1 MSHGLGEVTG
11 VVADRGA
18 DLKIILGL
26 AVWML
31 SSGIA
36 YLVGDIAFSSDIDKY
51 MEPANLM
58 MLCVI
63 GGLVI
68 AAVYSCWYLLRKEKR
83 LTDILVPVCTLL
95 VWGLARRKMLYA
107 GGRGMIYSIAYE
119 IKKAYG
125 VRTGAVDLD
134 YISVGAVYE
143 FILFVTAVAM
153 FFAAYM
159 IFRCSSI
166 LIGVG
171 LAFLFMAAGAMLD
184 VHVSPAGIILTVLS
198 LIVARYVLMRNGQPL
213 SIKWNVAVPLI
224 SLAACIIAAMLVYS
238 AAYERGVKFHG
249 VLVEIVENVEYFF
262 SGDSGKG
269 YSTYYKVDGSEVKP
283 TDEVVDEIT
292 RNEKPE
298 GNLYVK
304 ARSYVVY
311 DNGTWRNRDIGYS
324 QDSEILLRYDS
335 DTFSGYGQAIKEL
348 TKDAGSGDSVVVD
361 KVVEYI
367 RQHISYTISPKP
379 FATDTDPIL
388 YALYTGHEGYCV
400 HYASAAAIGL
410 RTMGIPTK
418 YNTGYV
424 VPSSAWTRQ
433 ADGTYHAYILEK
445 YSHAW
450 IEAYEKDAG
459 DWVIV
464 DATPLGNRADTLGIP
479 DEPDNSGSQNGQ
491 DKEDEQGGGDTEL
504 TTENTTTEVST
515 EVTTQDSEES
525 TDDSSEDVTDEA
537 TEKQAS
543 SVSEDKTE
551 NNSGN
556 SGTGDDGNGQSNAGG
571 DGSGDENAN
580 GMSELFDSTPFKIA
594 AAVILAVIILTASVM
609 LRRRIIVTRRRR
621 KLVGRDRIAAVHEM
635 SAAMWDMLTFAGLT
649 DGVGSDD
656 SEYADIVTERVRII
670 GGDEFR
676 AFVACVQAAVYG
688 QISPDDEQIKLARKL
703 YNKIRAYTYWS
714 LSLRERLVWKY
725 VKCYDCGGRRRKR

>member
-1 MSHGLGEVTG
+1 MISGS
-11 VVADRGA
+11 DRGA
-18 DLKIILGL
+18 ELKIILSL

-31 SSGIA
+31 ASGIA
-36 YLVGDIAFSSDIDKY
+36 YLVGDIAFSSDINKY
-51 MEPANLM
+51 MESANLM
-58 MLCVI
+58 TMCIV

-83 LTDILVPVCTLL
+83 LVDILVPVCTLL

-119 IKKAYG
+119 LKKAYG
-125 VRTGAVDLD
+125 VKTGAIELD

-143 FILFVTAVAM
+143 FVLFVTAVAM

-159 IFRCSSI
+159 IFRCDSI
-166 LIGVG
+166 MIAVG
-171 LAFLFMAAGAMLD
+171 LAFLFMVSGAMLD
-184 VHVSPAGIILTVLS
+184 VRVSSAGVILTVLS
-198 LIVARYVLMRNGQPL
+198 LIVIRYVLTRNGQPL
-213 SIKWNVAVPLI
+213 SVVWNVTVPLI
-224 SLAACIIAAMLVYS
+224 VLAACIVASLLIYS
-238 AAYERGVKFHG
+238 KAYERGVKFQG
-249 VLVEIVENVEYFF
+249 VLIEMVENVEYFF

-269 YSTYYKVDGSEVKP
+269 YSAYYKVDGSEVNP

-292 RNEKPE
+292 RNDKPE

-304 ARSYVVY
+304 SRSYVVY
-311 DNGTWRNRDIGYS
+311 DKGTWRNRDIGYS
-324 QDSEILLRYDS
+324 PDSEILLRYDS
-335 DTFSGYGQAIKEL
+335 DTFSGYGKAIEEL
-348 TKDAGSGDSVVVD
+348 SGDSAEDEVVVD

-379 FATDTDPIL
+379 FAADKDPVL

-400 HYASAAAIGL
+400 HFASAAAIGL
-410 RTMGIPTK
+410 RTAGIPTK

-424 VPSSAWTRQ
+424 VPSAAWTRQ
-433 ADGTYHAYILEK
+433 SDGTYHAYILEK

-450 IEAYEKDAG
+450 IEAYEKERN

-479 DEPDNSGSQNGQ
+479 DEPDNSGDQNGQ
-491 DKEDEQGGGDTEL
+491 GEDDGSGGSDTES
-504 TTENTTTEVST
+504 TTEEVTTEVST
-515 EVTTQDSEES
+515 EVTTQDTEEM
-525 TDDSSEDVTDEA
+525 TTGSSEDPSGSS
-537 TEKQAS
+537 TENQAS
-543 SVSEDKTE
+543 SVSETTTE
-551 NNSGN
+551 NDTDG
-556 SGTGDDGNGQSNAGG
+556 SGTGNVDGNGWNQTGGGTG
-571 DGSGDENAN
+571 DGDSSN
-580 GMSELFDSTPFKIA
+580 GLSELFDSRPFKIA
-594 AAVILAVIILTASVM
+594 ASIILVVVLLVAAAL
-609 LRRRIIVTRRRR
+609 LRRRVIVTRRRR
-621 KLVGRDRIAAVHEM
+621 KLVGRDRITAVHEM
-635 SAAMWDMLTFAGLT
+635 SAAMWDMLTFADLT

-688 QISPDDEQIKLARKL
+688 QIVPDDEQLKMARKL

-714 LSLRERLVWKY
+714 LNFKERLVWKY

>member
-1 MSHGLGEVTG
+1 M
-11 VVADRGA
+11 
-18 DLKIILGL
+18 L
-26 AVWML
+26 A
-31 SSGIA
+31 SGIA
-36 YLVGDIAFSSDIDKY
+36 YLVGDIAFSSDINKY
-51 MEPANLM
+51 MESANLM
-58 MLCVI
+58 TMCIV

-83 LTDILVPVCTLL
+83 LVDILVPVCTLL

-119 IKKAYG
+119 LKKAYG
-125 VRTGAVDLD
+125 VKTGAIELD

-143 FILFVTAVAM
+143 FVLFVTAVAM

-159 IFRCSSI
+159 IFRCDSI
-166 LIGVG
+166 MIAVG
-171 LAFLFMAAGAMLD
+171 LAFLFMVSGAMLD
-184 VHVSPAGIILTVLS
+184 VRVSPAGVILTVLS
-198 LIVARYVLMRNGQPL
+198 LIVIRYVLMRNGQPL
-213 SIKWNVAVPLI
+213 SVVWNVTVPLI
-224 SLAACIIAAMLVYS
+224 VLAACIVASLLIYS
-238 AAYERGVKFHG
+238 KAYERGVKFQG
-249 VLVEIVENVEYFF
+249 VLIEMVENVEYFF

-269 YSTYYKVDGSEVKP
+269 YSTYYKVDGSEVNP

-292 RNEKPE
+292 RNDKPE

-304 ARSYVVY
+304 SRSYVVY
-311 DNGTWRNRDIGYS
+311 DKGTWRNRDIGYS
-324 QDSEILLRYDS
+324 PDSEILLRYDS
-335 DTFSGYGQAIKEL
+335 DTFSGYGKAIEEL
-348 TKDAGSGDSVVVD
+348 SGDSAEDEVVVD

-379 FATDTDPIL
+379 FAEDKDPVL

-400 HYASAAAIGL
+400 HFASAAAIGL
-410 RTMGIPTK
+410 RTAGIPTK

-424 VPSSAWTRQ
+424 VPSAAWTRQ
-433 ADGTYHAYILEK
+433 SDGTYHAYILEK

-450 IEAYEKDAG
+450 IEAYEKERN

-479 DEPDNSGSQNGQ
+479 DEPDSSGDQNGQ
-491 DKEDEQGGGDTEL
+491 GEDDGSKGSDTES
-504 TTENTTTEVST
+504 TTEEVTTEVST
-515 EVTTQDSEES
+515 EVTTQETEEMTTGSSDDPSGSS
-525 TDDSSEDVTDEA
+525 TEN
-537 TEKQAS
+537 QAS
-543 SVSEDKTE
+543 SVSETTTE
-551 NNSGN
+551 NDTDG
-556 SGTGDDGNGQSNAGG
+556 SGTGNEDGNGWNQTGGGTG
-571 DGSGDENAN
+571 DGDSSN
-580 GMSELFDSTPFKIA
+580 GLSELFDSRPFKIA
-594 AAVILAVIILTASVM
+594 ESIILAVVLLVAAAM
-609 LRRRIIVTRRRR
+609 LRRRVIVTRRRR
-621 KLVGRDRIAAVHEM
+621 KLVGRDRITAVHEM
-635 SAAMWDMLTFAGLT
+635 SAAMWDMLTFADLT

-688 QISPDDEQIKLARKL
+688 QIVPDDEQLKMARKL

-714 LSLRERLVWKY
+714 LNFKERLVWKY